1 MYCYDGQ
8 QIDLS
13 TMDVGFSIDNKNGD
27 GKPTAATISTLTANA
42 DDWST

>member
-8 QIDLS
+8 QIGLS

-27 GKPTAATISTLTANA
+27 GKPTSTISTLTANA

>member
-8 QIDLS
+8 QIELS

-27 GKPTAATISTLTANA
+27 GKPTTSTISTLTANA
-42 DDWST
+42 NDWST